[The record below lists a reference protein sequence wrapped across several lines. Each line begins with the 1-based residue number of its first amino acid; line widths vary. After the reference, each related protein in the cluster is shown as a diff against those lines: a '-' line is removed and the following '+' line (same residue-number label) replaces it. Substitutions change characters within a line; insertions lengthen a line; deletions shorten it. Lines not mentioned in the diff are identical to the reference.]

1 MKVFV
6 EGNWPKNSKR
16 TSWRKWPW
24 NHHKKDKQGSV
35 LSKKGKKGFSDVSEA
50 LCQYLDTRGLM
61 LRSMNYLATSLVGVR
76 EAQWWEELTA
86 SGEVPRALQAE
97 VRQLVLT
104 KQGQWGNHCSDS
116 NKEEGDTIPFWLS
129 KYPWSLPSF
138 LFAFEFPNV

>member
-6 EGNWPKNSKR
+6 EGNWPRNSKR
-16 TSWRKWPW
+16 TSRRKRPW

-35 LSKKGKKGFSDVSEA
+35 LSKKGRKGLSDVSEA
-50 LCQYLDTRGLM
+50 VCQHLDARGLM
-61 LRSMNYLATSLVGVR
+61 PRSTKYLAASLVGVR
-76 EAQWWEELTA
+76 KAQWWEEMTA

-104 KQGQWGNHCSDS
+104 KQGQRGNHCSDS

-138 LFAFEFPNV
+138 LICLGIP

>member
-6 EGNWPKNSKR
+6 EGNWPRNSKR
-16 TSWRKWPW
+16 TSQRKWPW
-24 NHHKKDKQGSV
+24 NHHEKDKQESV
-35 LSKKGKKGFSDVSEA
+35 LSKKGRKGFSDVSEA
-50 LCQYLDTRGLM
+50 VCQYLDTRGLM
-61 LRSMNYLATSLVGVR
+61 LCSTNYLAASLVGVR

-104 KQGQWGNHCSDS
+104 KQGQRGNDCSDS
-116 NKEEGDTIPFWLS
+116 NKEEGNMIPFWLS

-138 LFAFEFPNV
+138 LTCLWIP